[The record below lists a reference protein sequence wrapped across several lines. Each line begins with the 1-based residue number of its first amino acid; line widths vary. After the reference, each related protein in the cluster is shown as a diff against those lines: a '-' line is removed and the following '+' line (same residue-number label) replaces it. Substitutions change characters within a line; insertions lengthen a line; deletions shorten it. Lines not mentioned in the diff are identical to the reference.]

1 MITIYSGRERY
12 MRHLKAEPTGYVKS
26 PVDMVNYAKS
36 IISAYLKENANW
48 RPSFKSNSPDFVSTI
63 AHACETLQLPYKL
76 ILNGNEA
83 DLETVFKFFNKAYD
97 LQREYLNNLKNEK
110 TNGSV

>member
-1 MITIYSGRERY
+1 MITIHSGRERY

-26 PVDMVNYAKS
+26 PADMVNYAKS
-36 IISAYLKENANW
+36 IISSYRKNQKFW
-48 RPSFKSNSPDFVSTI
+48 HPTFKSNSPDFVSTI
-63 AHACETLQLPYKL
+63 AHACEELGLPYTL
-76 ILNGNEA
+76 ILNGQKA

-110 TNGSV
+110 K